1 MRWGKSWNGMLLLA
15 LGLDRAAMM
24 VPAAGEGQM
33 NQEMQEGRGAPL
45 ELNVCSEAWQFHR
58 EGPWQ
63 DRPDRRGLRAM
74 AYPWQI
80 SRTGEYALLSR
91 EVTLPPD
98 WQPPFT
104 LTFFSSDDYL
114 VDDFRPSEG
123 YGNSCDIYP
132 GHRFK
137 EVLVNDQIV
146 WERDIADPSQPGAPT
161 DFAVDLTPHV
171 KPGQPFRLGLR
182 VRDRVG
188 LDIPLETDFYFR
200 GVYEGDRPGGTHV
213 LSTTAFWGDV
223 MIWPRAL
230 AAAPQHPRPTNAL
243 VAAHHATR
251 WPYPPAGSE
260 AQFPAILTLEAP
272 NGIPAAGAP
281 VICGL
286 PLPEGRVRDVAEL
299 SLVGPQ
305 GPVPWQPEP
314 MTLWPD
320 GSLKWVRANFTVPGG
335 TESGTPF
342 ELRLGPATP
351 SLENPVRV
359 SQTGTV
365 LTLDNGV
372 FTLTM
377 GQDHDCLL
385 NTLTCQGTDA
395 PQLEGLEGIV
405 EWREASGALRTLTA
419 RWDQLRLLR
428 AGPVRATVEMRG
440 QLVESGGLSLGPFVF
455 RVDVFA
461 GLPFL
466 RATYRIFNG
475 GDATA
480 NLTLVR
486 LAVRRPTAPSTVH
499 PQVACAGPDGPVVA
513 AGDTLSLVHPTA
525 DTFEITDPAHPQPLT
540 GPGHLDGWIAA
551 SDGSAWL
558 AASVRHFYQ
567 QFPKRLA
574 GTPAA
579 FHLDLFAATEAFP
592 AYECRPGEAKRH
604 EIWFA
609 VGEGTL
615 EPASLAASVAAFQR
629 PARLFSPEWFCL
641 TQGLGYAYPHT
652 GEFQAV
658 GDFMA
663 KTYGPVAPANVG
675 ELFGIRDFGDGYYK
689 QETPT
694 YRNNYYDVMRGL
706 FAEYLMSGDSRWF
719 DRGEEAALHFMDIDQ
734 IHACTGRA
742 AQVGANSSVY
752 TPHHNDTLGIWSAM
766 LRPAGGLLTYGRLSG
781 DEDARE
787 AALLLADYI
796 VRSNAGIG
804 SSSSRDHA
812 GPLHSLTWAYDETL
826 DPKYRDQALKLA
838 EDVKRMLIPRRGTYA
853 ESHGAYNYRGN
864 VPWMDAQ
871 LAEPLY
877 LLYRQTGQV
886 WVAEMMVGLAESI
899 IAENMEYGVPGH
911 FQGYTHCPVLH
922 RGGWQ
927 NGYNVLIA
935 PVIAYAYEL
944 TGDREFYEVTRGA
957 YDRTVADGTINDVR
971 NCYWNTPA
979 LLYLLRRGVE

>member
-1 MRWGKSWNGMLLLA
+1 MIVS
-15 LGLDRAAMM
+15 
-24 VPAAGEGQM
+24 AGEARM
-33 NQEMQEGRGAPL
+33 AEERRGAPEAPL
-45 ELNVCSEAWQFHR
+45 ALNVCSDAWQFTC

-80 SRTGEYALLSR
+80 SKSGEYALLSR
-91 EVTLPPD
+91 EVILPAD
-98 WQPPFT
+98 WLPPFT

-114 VDDFRPSEG
+114 VDDFRPPEG

-137 EVLVNDQIV
+137 EVLVNDEIV

-161 DFAVDLTPHV
+161 DFAVDLTPYV
-171 KPGQPFRLGLR
+171 QPGQPFRLGLR

-188 LDIPLETDFYFR
+188 LDTPLETDFYFR
-200 GVYEGDRPGGTHV
+200 GVYEGDRPGGTHI
-213 LSTTAFWGDV
+213 LSTTAYWGDV
-223 MIWPRAL
+223 MIGPGAL
-230 AAAPQHPRPTNAL
+230 SAAPSHPRPTNAL
-243 VAAHHATR
+243 VAARHAAR

-260 AQFPAILTLEAP
+260 ARFPAVLRLEAP
-272 NGIPAAGAP
+272 NGIPAAGVP

-286 PLPEGRVRDVAEL
+286 PLPEGRVKGAAEL
-299 SLVGPQ
+299 SLIGPR

-314 MTLWPD
+314 MTFWPD
-320 GSLKWVRANFTVPGG
+320 GSLKWVRANFIVPGG
-335 TESGTPF
+335 TPPGTPY
-342 ELRLGPATP
+342 ELRLEPASP
-351 SLENPVRV
+351 SLENPIRI
-359 SQTGTV
+359 SRTGEA
-365 LTLDNGV
+365 LTLDNGL

-377 GQDHDCLL
+377 GQNRDCLL
-385 NTLTCQGTDA
+385 DRLTRKGADE
-395 PQLEGLEGIV
+395 PQLEGFSGIT
-405 EWREASGALRTLTA
+405 EWRDASGATRTLTA
-419 RWDQLRLLR
+419 RWEQLQVLR
-428 AGPVRATVEMRG
+428 TGPVRATVELRG
-440 QLVESGGLSLGPFVF
+440 QLADDAGTLGPFIF
-455 RVDVFA
+455 RVDVLA

-480 NLTLVR
+480 DLTLVR
-486 LAVRRPTAPSTVH
+486 LAADRPKASPAAAPQT
-499 PQVACAGPDGPVVA
+499 ACAGPAGPVVA
-513 AGDTLSLVHPTA
+513 AGDTLYLAHPTA
-525 DTFEITDPAHPQPLT
+525 ETFEIGGSGHPQPQI
-540 GPGHLDGWIAA
+540 GPGHLDGWIAT
-551 SDGSAWL
+551 SDGSDWL
-558 AASVRHFYQ
+558 AAAVRHFYQ

-574 GTPAA
+574 VTPTE
-579 FHLDLFAATEAFP
+579 FHLDLFAPTETLP

-604 EIWFA
+604 EIWLA
-609 VGEGTL
+609 VGEGPL
-615 EPASLAASVAAFQR
+615 QPASLAAPVAAFQR
-629 PARLFSPEWFCL
+629 PARLFSPEWFCA
-641 TQGLGYAYPHT
+641 TQGLGYAYPHI

-658 GDFMA
+658 ADFMA
-663 KTYGPVAPANVG
+663 KTYGEVAPANVG

-706 FAEYLMSGDSRWF
+706 FAEYLMSGDGRWF

-742 AQVGANSSVY
+742 EQVGANSSVY
-752 TPHHNDTLGIWSAM
+752 TPHHNDALGIWSAM
-766 LRPAGGLLTYGRLSG
+766 LRPAGGLLTYWRLSG

-804 SSSSRDHA
+804 SGSSRDHA
-812 GPLHSLTWAYDETL
+812 GPLHSLTWAYDETH
-826 DPKYRDQALKLA
+826 DPRYRDQALKLA

-853 ESHGAYNYRGN
+853 EIHGAYNYRGN

-877 LLYRQTGQV
+877 LLYRQTGEV

-899 IAENMEYGVPGH
+899 LAENMEYGAPGH

-944 TGDREFYEVTRGA
+944 TGDREFYEVARGA

-979 LLYLLRRGVE
+979 LLYLLWRGME

>member
-1 MRWGKSWNGMLLLA
+1 MDWRKIGSEVLLLP
-15 LGLDRAAMM
+15 LGLALTVTAVLSAGGEKMNQNH
-24 VPAAGEGQM
+24 PAAP
-33 NQEMQEGRGAPL
+33 AAYL
-45 ELNVCSEAWQFHR
+45 DLNVCSKAWQFRR

-80 SRTGEYALLSR
+80 SQTGEYALLTR
-91 EVTLPPD
+91 EVTLPAD

-114 VDDFRPSEG
+114 VDDFRPPEG

-137 EVLVNDQIV
+137 EVLVDDRIV
-146 WERDIADPSQPGAPT
+146 WESDIADPSQPGVTT
-161 DFAVDLTPHV
+161 DFAVDLTPFV
-171 KPGQPFRLGLR
+171 KAGQAFQLGLR

-188 LDIPLETDFYFR
+188 LDTPLDTDFYFR
-200 GVYEGDRPGGTHV
+200 GVYEGDRPGGTPI
-213 LSTTAFWGDV
+213 LSTTAYWGDV
-223 MIWPRAL
+223 RLWEGAL
-230 AAAPQHPRPTNAL
+230 TTAPPQPRPTNAL
-243 VAAHHATR
+243 VAARHAAR

-260 AQFPAILTLEAP
+260 AQFPAALTLEAP

-299 SLVGPQ
+299 SLVGPE

-320 GSLKWVRANFTVPGG
+320 GSLKWVRANFTAPGG
-335 TESGTPF
+335 AKPGAPY
-342 ELRLGPATP
+342 ELRLEPATP

-359 SQTGTV
+359 FQAGEECTI
-365 LTLDNGV
+365 DNGV

-377 GQDHDCLL
+377 GQNHECLFDSF
-385 NTLTCQGTDA
+385 TPRGTKG
-395 PQLEGLEGIV
+395 PWLEGLSGRI
-405 EWREASGALRTLTA
+405 EWRDAAGATRTLTA
-419 RWDQLRLLR
+419 RWDQLQVLR
-428 AGPVRATVEMRG
+428 TGPVRATVELRG
-440 QLVESGGLSLGPFVF
+440 QLADATGILGPFVF

-480 NLTLVR
+480 NLTLIR
-486 LAVRRPTAPSTVH
+486 LAAGVPPASPDASR
-499 PQVACAGPDGPVVA
+499 QIACAGPAGPVVA
-513 AGDTLSLVHPTA
+513 ARDALSLAHPTA
-525 DTFEITDPAHPQPLT
+525 DIFEIRDSGNPPLQT
-540 GPGHLDGWIAA
+540 GPGRLDGWIVA
-551 SDGSAWL
+551 STEDGWIG
-558 AASVRHFYQ
+558 ASVRHFYQ
-567 QFPKRLA
+567 QFPKRLEV
-574 GTPAA
+574 TPTQL
-579 FHLDLFAATEAFP
+579 HLDLFAPTETIP
-592 AYECRPGEAKRH
+592 AYACRPGEAKRH
-604 EIWFA
+604 EIWLA
-609 VGEGTL
+609 VGGGPL
-615 EPASLAASVAAFQR
+615 KQAALLASVANFQR
-629 PARLFSPEWFCL
+629 PARLFNPEWFCA
-641 TQGLGYAYPHT
+641 TQGLGYAHPHA
-652 GEFQAV
+652 GEFQAI

-663 KTYGPVAPANVG
+663 KAYGEVAPANVG

-706 FAEYLMSGDSRWF
+706 FAEYLMSGDGRWF
-719 DRGEEAALHFMDIDQ
+719 DRGEEAARHFMDIDQ

-742 AQVGANSSVY
+742 KHAGANSSVY

-766 LRPAGGLLTYGRLSG
+766 LRPAGGLLTYWRLSG

-804 SSSSRDHA
+804 SSSCRDHA
-812 GPLHSLTWAYDETL
+812 GPLHSLTWAYDETH

-877 LLYRQTGQV
+877 LLYRQTGEV
-886 WVAEMMVGLAESI
+886 WIAEMMVGLAESI

-944 TGDREFYEVTRGA
+944 TGDREFYDVTRGA
-957 YDRTVADGTINDVR
+957 YELTVADGTINDVR

-979 LLYLLRRGVE
+979 LLYLLQQGVK